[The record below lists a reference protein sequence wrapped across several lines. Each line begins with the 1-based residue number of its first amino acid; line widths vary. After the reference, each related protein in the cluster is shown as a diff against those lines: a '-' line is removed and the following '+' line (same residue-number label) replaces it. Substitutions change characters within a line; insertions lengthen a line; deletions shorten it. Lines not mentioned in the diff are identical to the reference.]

1 MIRGMF
7 VAAALVVGLSS
18 VAALAQ
24 NAAIAERQQ
33 LMKGLSQ
40 AGRAP
45 GAMLKGEQAFDLA
58 AVQASLKTFAET
70 AKKAPGLFPVGTET
84 GNDTAALP
92 KVWSDKADFDA
103 KWAKFGAD
111 AEVAQASIKD
121 EASFKANFTGVVRA
135 CGTCHETYR
144 AKKN

>member
-18 VAALAQ
+18 VAAIAQ

-58 AVQASLKTFAET
+58 AVQTSLKTFADT
-70 AKKAPGLFPVGTET
+70 AKKAPSLFPAGTET

-111 AEVAQASIKD
+111 AEAAQVSIKD
-121 EASFKANFTGVVRA
+121 EASFKANFPGVVRA
-135 CGTCHETYR
+135 CGGCHESYR

>member
-1 MIRGMF
+1 MIRGIY
-7 VAAALVVGLSS
+7 VAAVLAAGFSS

-24 NAAIAERQQ
+24 NNMIAERQQ
-33 LMKGLSQ
+33 LMKGLAQ

-70 AKKAPGLFPVGTET
+70 AKKAPGLFPPGTET

-111 AEVAQASIKD
+111 AEAAQASIKD

-135 CGTCHETYR
+135 CGSCHETYR

>member
-1 MIRGMF
+1 MIRGIF
-7 VAAALVVGLSS
+7 IAAALAAGLSS
-18 VAALAQ
+18 VASAQ
-24 NAAIAERQQ
+24 NNVIGERQQ
-33 LMKGLSQ
+33 LMKGLAQ

-70 AKKAPGLFPVGTET
+70 AKKAPTLFPVGSET
-84 GNDTAALP
+84 GNETAALP
-92 KVWSDKADFDA
+92 KIWTDKADFEA

-111 AEVAQASIKD
+111 AEAAQSAVKD
-121 EASFKANFTGVVRA
+121 EASFKSTFPNVVRA
-135 CGTCHETYR
+135 CGGCHEGYR

>member
-24 NAAIAERQQ
+24 NATIAERQQ

-40 AGRAP
+40 AGRTP

-58 AVQASLKTFAET
+58 AVQTSLKTFADT
-70 AKKAPGLFPVGTET
+70 AKKAPGLFPAGTET

-92 KVWSDKADFDA
+92 KIWSDKADFDA

-111 AEVAQASIKD
+111 AEAAQASIKD
-121 EASFKANFTGVVRA
+121 EATFKANFPGVVRA
-135 CGTCHETYR
+135 CGTCHEPYR